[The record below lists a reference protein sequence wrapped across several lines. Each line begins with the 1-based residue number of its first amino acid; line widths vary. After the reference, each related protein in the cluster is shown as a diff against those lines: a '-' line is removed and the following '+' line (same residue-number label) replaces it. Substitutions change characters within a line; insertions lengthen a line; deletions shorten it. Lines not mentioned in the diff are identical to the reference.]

1 MTVML
6 YDLAEIGMEMSL
18 LEMGVQLM
26 TTYNFFLYNECHPLL
41 AFQVFFVGP
50 DLVSHIRDSFS
61 KPCPSDLGKAKDV
74 PSTAF

>member
-26 TTYNFFLYNECHPLL
+26 TTYNFFLYNECHPTL
-41 AFQVFFVGP
+41 VFRVFSVIP
-50 DLVSHIRDSFS
+50 EVVSRICDSFT
-61 KPCPSDLGKAKDV
+61 KPCPSDLGEAQDV
-74 PSTAF
+74 LSIAF

>member
-26 TTYNFFLYNECHPLL
+26 TTYNFFPYNECHPVLV
-41 AFQVFFVGP
+41 FQVFR
-50 DLVSHIRDSFS
+50 STRS
-61 KPCPSDLGKAKDV
+61 CV
-74 PSTAF
+74 PNP

>member
-26 TTYNFFLYNECHPLL
+26 ILRPTSFRTMNVTPCWCFKS
-41 AFQVFFVGP
+41 FVVP
-50 DLVSHIRDSFS
+50 DLVSRIRGSFS
-61 KPCPSDLGKAKDV
+61 KPSIRLP
-74 PSTAF
+74 